1 MKELYFINLIGN
13 LQTAAF
19 ILCLIAGFLLVVGLP
34 SLLIMLDDFVV
45 EEEKRKQI
53 SRKSAISC
61 AITFVLSV
69 ILIVFLPSKKDMYII
84 YGVGK
89 TIDWVKGNDKAE
101 QLPDKAVNALNAFLD
116 DYCNEKNK

>member
-13 LQTAAF
+13 LQTAAVV
-19 ILCLIAGFLLVVGLP
+19 LCAITGGFLLIGLSFLLVV
-34 SLLIMLDDFVV
+34 LDDLDV

-89 TIDWVKGNDKAE
+89 TMDWVKGNDKAE
-101 QLPDKAVNALNAFLD
+101 QLPDKAVKALDAFLD
-116 DYCNEKNK
+116 DYCKEKNK